1 VQDGEPKAVS
11 RFYPKL
17 GGKAGFMTHWIE
29 KNIKWIYT
37 MPAVLFVAVMMVFPV
52 GYTLWL
58 SFHEWDMS
66 NVSPP
71 LWVALENYKTL
82 FADELFRESVW
93 LTFYF
98 TAAAVLIETVLGI
111 LLALLMNQHFVG
123 KGLVKTLFL
132 LPMVATPVAVGLVWV
147 LIYEPNIGIANMFL
161 QALGL
166 PPQEWL
172 ASPELVM
179 PSLILVDIWEWTP
192 MIALIVLAGLVS
204 LPKDPYEA
212 AIVDGANKFQV
223 FWHITLPLLKPTI
236 YSAVL
241 LRLIDA
247 LKTFDII
254 YATTQGGPGTSSQT
268 LNIYGYVLGFQ
279 YFKIGQ
285 ASALLMIF
293 FAIVLAL
300 SVLMIVFRKKAGVSM

>member
-1 VQDGEPKAVS
+1 
-11 RFYPKL
+11 
-17 GGKAGFMTHWIE
+17 MTNWIE
-29 KNIKWIYT
+29 RNIKWIYT
-37 MPAVLFVAVMMVFPV
+37 MPAVLFVGIMMVFPV

-58 SFHEWDMS
+58 SFHDWDMS

-71 LWVALENYKTL
+71 LWVGLDNYLTL
-82 FADELFRESVW
+82 FQDEVFTQALW

-98 TAAAVLIETVLGI
+98 TIVAVVIETVLGI
-111 LLALLMNQHFVG
+111 LLALLMNQHIVG

-132 LPMVATPVAVGLVWV
+132 LPMVATPVAVGLVWI
-147 LIYEPNIGIANMFL
+147 LIYEPNIGIANIFL
-161 QALGL
+161 QAIGIA
-166 PPQEWL
+166 PQEWL
-172 ASPELVM
+172 ASPEMVM
-179 PSLILVDIWEWTP
+179 PSLIVIDVWEWTP

-212 AIVDGANKFQV
+212 AIVDGANRLQT
-223 FWHITLPLLKPTI
+223 FWNITLPLLKPTI

-293 FAIVLAL
+293 FAIVLGL
-300 SVLMIVFRKKAGVSM
+300 SVLVIAVRKKAGVSM

>member
-1 VQDGEPKAVS
+1 
-11 RFYPKL
+11 
-17 GGKAGFMTHWIE
+17 MTHWIE

-66 NVSPP
+66 NVTPP
-71 LWVALENYKTL
+71 LWVALENYKAL

-98 TAAAVLIETVLGI
+98 TVVAVLIETVLGI

-254 YATTQGGPGTSSQT
+254 YATTQGGPGTASQT

>member
-1 VQDGEPKAVS
+1 
-11 RFYPKL
+11 
-17 GGKAGFMTHWIE
+17 MTNWIE
-29 KNIKWIYT
+29 RNIKWIYT
-37 MPAVLFVAVMMVFPV
+37 MPAVLFVGIMMVFPV
-52 GYTLWL
+52 GYTFWL
-58 SFHEWDMS
+58 SFHDWDMS

-71 LWVALENYKTL
+71 LWVGLDNYLTL
-82 FADELFRESVW
+82 FQDEVFTQALW

-98 TAAAVLIETVLGI
+98 TIVAVVIETVLGI
-111 LLALLMNQHFVG
+111 LLALLMNQHIVG

-132 LPMVATPVAVGLVWV
+132 LPMVATPVAVGLVWI
-147 LIYEPNIGIANMFL
+147 LIYEPNIGIANIFL
-161 QALGL
+161 QAIGIA
-166 PPQEWL
+166 PQEWL
-172 ASPELVM
+172 ASPEMVM
-179 PSLILVDIWEWTP
+179 PSLIVIDVWEWTP

-212 AIVDGANKFQV
+212 AIVDGANRLQT
-223 FWHITLPLLKPTI
+223 FWNITLPLLKPTI

-293 FAIVLAL
+293 FAIVLGL
-300 SVLMIVFRKKAGVSM
+300 SVLVIAVRKKAGVSM

>member
-1 VQDGEPKAVS
+1 
-11 RFYPKL
+11 
-17 GGKAGFMTHWIE
+17 MTHWIE

-66 NVSPP
+66 AVTPP
-71 LWVALENYKTL
+71 LWVAFENYKTL
-82 FADELFRESVW
+82 FQDELFLDALW
-93 LTFYF
+93 LTFTF
-98 TAAAVLIETVLGI
+98 TVVAVVIETILGI
-111 LLALLMNQHFVG
+111 LLALLMNQHIVG

-132 LPMVATPVAVGLVWV
+132 LPMVATPVAVGLVWI
-147 LIYEPNIGIANMFL
+147 LIYEPNIGIANVFL
-161 QALGL
+161 QAIGL

-172 ASPELVM
+172 ASPDLVM
-179 PSLILVDIWEWTP
+179 PSLIFIDVWEWTP

-212 AIVDGANKFQV
+212 AIVDGANTFQV
-223 FWHITLPLLKPTI
+223 FWNITLPLLKPTI

-293 FAIVLAL
+293 FAIVLGL

>member
-1 VQDGEPKAVS
+1 
-11 RFYPKL
+11 
-17 GGKAGFMTHWIE
+17 MTHWIE

-66 NVSPP
+66 NITPP
-71 LWVALENYKTL
+71 LWVALENYKVL
-82 FADELFRESVW
+82 FQDELFLDSIW

-98 TAAAVLIETVLGI
+98 TVAAVFIETVLGI
-111 LLALLMNQHFVG
+111 LLALIMNQHFIG

-132 LPMVATPVAVGLVWV
+132 LPMVATPVAVGLVWI
-147 LIYEPNIGIANMFL
+147 LIYEPNIGIANTFL
-161 QALGL
+161 QALGI

-172 ASPELVM
+172 ASPDLVM
-179 PSLILVDIWEWTP
+179 PSLILIDVWEWTP

-212 AIVDGANKFQV
+212 AIVDGANKFQT
-223 FWHITLPLLKPTI
+223 FRHITLPLLKPTI

-293 FAIVLAL
+293 FAIVLGL
-300 SVLMIVFRKKAGVSM
+300 SVLFILLRKKAGVSM

>member
-1 VQDGEPKAVS
+1 MS
-11 RFYPKL
+11 
-17 GGKAGFMTHWIE
+17 GGDRGFMTHWIE

-66 NVSPP
+66 NVTPP
-71 LWVALENYKTL
+71 YWVALENYKSL

-98 TAAAVLIETVLGI
+98 TLVAVCVETVLGV

-147 LIYEPNIGIANMFL
+147 LIYEPNIGIANLFL
-161 QALGL
+161 RALGL

-172 ASPELVM
+172 ASPESVM
-179 PSLILVDIWEWTP
+179 PSLILIDVWEWTP
-192 MIALIVLAGLVS
+192 MVALIVLAGLVS

-212 AIVDGANKFQV
+212 AIVDGASKWQV

-236 YSAVL
+236 FSAVL

-300 SVLMIVFRKKAGVSM
+300 SVLLIVFRKKAGVSM

>member
-1 VQDGEPKAVS
+1 
-11 RFYPKL
+11 
-17 GGKAGFMTHWIE
+17 
-29 KNIKWIYT
+29 

-66 NVSPP
+66 NVAPP
-71 LWVALENYKTL
+71 LWVALENYKAL

-98 TAAAVLIETVLGI
+98 TAVAVIVETVLGV

-179 PSLILVDIWEWTP
+179 PSLILVDVWEWTP

-223 FWHITLPLLKPTI
+223 FMHITLPLLKPTI

>member
-1 VQDGEPKAVS
+1 
-11 RFYPKL
+11 
-17 GGKAGFMTHWIE
+17 MTHWIE

-66 NVSPP
+66 AVTPP
-71 LWVALENYKTL
+71 LWVAFENYKTL
-82 FADELFRESVW
+82 FQDELFMEALW
-93 LTFYF
+93 LTFTF
-98 TAAAVLIETVLGI
+98 TVVAVVIETILGI
-111 LLALLMNQHFVG
+111 LLALLMNQHIVG

-132 LPMVATPVAVGLVWV
+132 LPMVATPVAVGLVWI
-147 LIYEPNIGIANMFL
+147 LIYEPNIGIANVFL

-172 ASPELVM
+172 ASPDLVM
-179 PSLILVDIWEWTP
+179 PSLIFIDVWEWTP

-212 AIVDGANKFQV
+212 AIVDGANTFQV
-223 FWHITLPLLKPTI
+223 FWNITLPLLKPTI

-293 FAIVLAL
+293 FAIVLGL

>member
-1 VQDGEPKAVS
+1 
-11 RFYPKL
+11 
-17 GGKAGFMTHWIE
+17 MTNWIE
-29 KNIKWIYT
+29 RNIKWIYT
-37 MPAVLFVAVMMVFPV
+37 MPAVLFVGIMMVFPV

-66 NVSPP
+66 NVTPP
-71 LWVALENYKTL
+71 LWVAFENYSML
-82 FADELFRESVW
+82 FQDELFTESLW

-98 TAAAVLIETVLGI
+98 TIAAVLIEMVLGV
-111 LLALLMNQHFVG
+111 LLALLMNQHFIG

-132 LPMVATPVAVGLVWV
+132 LPMVATPVAVGLVWI
-147 LIYEPNIGIANMFL
+147 LIYEPNIGIANIFL
-161 QALGL
+161 QALGI

-172 ASPELVM
+172 ASPDMVM
-179 PSLILVDIWEWTP
+179 PSLIVIDVWEWTP

-212 AIVDGANKFQV
+212 AIVDGATKFQT
-223 FWHITLPLLKPTI
+223 FWHITLPLLKPTL
-236 YSAVL
+236 YSAML

-293 FAIVLAL
+293 FAIVLGL
-300 SVLMIVFRKKAGVSM
+300 SVFMVVLRKKAGVSM

>member
-1 VQDGEPKAVS
+1 
-11 RFYPKL
+11 
-17 GGKAGFMTHWIE
+17 MTQWIE

-37 MPAVLFVAVMMVFPV
+37 MPAVLFVAIMMVFPV

-66 NVSPP
+66 NVTPP
-71 LWVALENYKTL
+71 IWVAFENYKTL
-82 FADELFRESVW
+82 FQDELFTESLW

-98 TAAAVLIETVLGI
+98 TIAAVVFETIFGI

-123 KGLVKTLFL
+123 KGIVKTLFL
-132 LPMVATPVAVGLVWV
+132 LPMVATPVAVGLVWI
-147 LIYEPNIGIANMFL
+147 LIYEPNIGIANMFI
-161 QALGL
+161 QGLGFE
-166 PPQEWL
+166 PKEWL
-172 ASPELVM
+172 ASPNLVM
-179 PSLILVDIWEWTP
+179 PSLIFVDIWEWTP

-212 AIVDGANKFQV
+212 AIVDGANTWQI
-223 FWHITLPLLKPTI
+223 FWNITLPLLKPTI

-293 FAIVLAL
+293 FLIVL
-300 SVLMIVFRKKAGVSM
+300 SISIFMIIVRKKAGVSM